1 MAFPGTYD
9 FSYYKGDTYEF
20 KIYPKNSDGT
30 AFNLSSFA
38 DVPPNDNARFFVATE
53 RGLAGAENQ
62 IECSAQIV
70 TELSDTYILCTITPG
85 QGSSMNAG
93 VPYVYDVEIRK
104 TVEGSPYVL
113 TLVTGTITVR
123 DQVTGAGELLTQ

>member
-1 MAFPGTYD
+1 MAFPGTYN

-38 DVPPNDNARFFVATE
+38 DTESEDNARFFVATE
-53 RGLAGAENQ
+53 RGISGIESQ

-93 VPYVYDVEIRK
+93 TSYVYDVEIRK
-104 TVEGSPYVL
+104 TVEATPYIL
-113 TLVTGTITVR
+113 TLVTGTISVT
-123 DQVTGAGELLTQ
+123 DHVTGAGDL

>member
-1 MAFPGTYD
+1 MAFPGTYN

-38 DVPPNDNARFFVATE
+38 DTESEDNARFFVSTE
-53 RGLAGAENQ
+53 RGLPGVENQ

-93 VPYVYDVEIRK
+93 TQYVYDVEIRK
-104 TVEGSPYVL
+104 TVEGSPYIL
-113 TLVTGTITVR
+113 TLVTGSISVT
-123 DQVTGAGELLTQ
+123 DQVTGAGEL

>member
-1 MAFPGTYD
+1 MAFPGTYN

-38 DVPPNDNARFFVATE
+38 DTESEDNARFFVATE
-53 RGLAGAENQ
+53 RGIAGVENQ

-85 QGSSMNAG
+85 QGASMNAG
-93 VPYVYDVEIRK
+93 TSYVYDVEIRK
-104 TVEGSPYVL
+104 TVEATPYIL
-113 TLVTGTITVR
+113 TLVTGTISVT
-123 DQVTGAGELLTQ
+123 DQVTGAGDL

>member
-1 MAFPGTYD
+1 MAFPGNYN

-30 AFNLSSFA
+30 PFDLTSFA
-38 DVPPNDNARFFVATE
+38 DTQSSDNARFFVSTE
-53 RGLAGAENQ
+53 AGTAGLDNQ

-70 TELSDTYILCTITPG
+70 TEIAETYVLCTITPG

-93 VPYVYDVEIRK
+93 TDYVYDVEIRK
-104 TVEGSPYVL
+104 MVGSSPYVL
-113 TLVTGTITVR
+113 TLVYGEITVT
-123 DQVTGAGELLTQ
+123 DHVTGAGS

>member
-1 MAFPGTYD
+1 MPFPGTYN

-38 DVPPNDNARFFVATE
+38 DTQSDDNARFFVATE
-53 RGLAGAENQ
+53 RGLSGAENQ
-62 IECSAQIV
+62 IECSAQIIS
-70 TELSDTYILCTITPG
+70 ELDETYILCTITPG

-93 VPYVYDVEIRK
+93 TSYVYDVEIRK
-104 TVEGSPYVL
+104 LIETTPYVL
-113 TLVTGTITVR
+113 TLVTGAISVT
-123 DQVTGAGELLTQ
+123 DQVTGAGDL

>member
-1 MAFPGTYD
+1 MAFPGTYN

-38 DVPPNDNARFFVATE
+38 DTESEDNARFFVATE
-53 RGLAGAENQ
+53 RGIAGVESQ

-85 QGSSMNAG
+85 QGASMNAG
-93 VPYVYDVEIRK
+93 TSYVYDVEIRK
-104 TVEGSPYVL
+104 TVEATPYIL
-113 TLVTGTITVR
+113 TLVTGTISVT
-123 DQVTGAGELLTQ
+123 DQVTGAGDL